1 LGGEKPYAEP
11 SGPGSLYLE
20 FTVPSL
26 PIDDENLPLFT
37 VGQVATTLEVQH
49 AFLRRL
55 DEFGVVRPSR
65 SPGGQRR
72 YTRHE
77 VTIVAYVLRL
87 VEDGLTLAAVRRVLE
102 LEDRV
107 RELEAERDALAAAL
121 DRREELIARLRPF
134 MAKQSSEGPAET
146 G

>member
-1 LGGEKPYAEP
+1 MPAGA
-11 SGPGSLYLE
+11 
-20 FTVPSL
+20 
-26 PIDDENLPLFT
+26 LFT

-77 VTIVAYVLRL
+77 VTRVAYVLRL
-87 VEDGLTLAAVRRVLE
+87 VEDGLTLAAIGRVIE
-102 LEDRV
+102 LEQRV
-107 RELEAERDALAAAL
+107 RELEGEREALHAALAERDALIA
-121 DRREELIARLRPF
+121 ELRLSGRVR
-134 MAKQSSEGPAET
+134 
-146 G
+146 

>member
-1 LGGEKPYAEP
+1 MELA
-11 SGPGSLYLE
+11 
-20 FTVPSL
+20 VPSL

-65 SPGGQRR
+65 SAGGQRR

-77 VTIVAYVLRL
+77 VTRVAYVLRL
-87 VEDGLTLAAVRRVLE
+87 VEDGLTLAAIRRVLE
-102 LEDRV
+102 LEQRV
-107 RELEAERDALAAAL
+107 RELEGELEALRAVLAERDALIAEL
-121 DRREELIARLRPF
+121 RRRERSAGQDPADGERL
-134 MAKQSSEGPAET
+134 T

>member
-1 LGGEKPYAEP
+1 VLHLVEAA
-11 SGPGSLYLE
+11 
-20 FTVPSL
+20 VPSL

-65 SPGGQRR
+65 SAGGQRR

-77 VTIVAYVLRL
+77 VTTVAYVVRL
-87 VEDGLTLAAVRRVLE
+87 VEDGLTLSGVRRVLE
-102 LEDRV
+102 LEERV
-107 RELEAERDALAAAL
+107 RRLEAERDALHAAL
-121 DRREELIARLRPF
+121 HERDDLIARLRRPE
-134 MAKQSSEGPAET
+134 Q
-146 G
+146 

>member
-1 LGGEKPYAEP
+1 M
-11 SGPGSLYLE
+11 
-20 FTVPSL
+20 PSL

-65 SPGGQRR
+65 SAGGQRR

-77 VTIVAYVLRL
+77 VTRVAYVLRL
-87 VEDGLTLAAVRRVLE
+87 VEDGLKPCPLSAASCNWRPRFASWKGGSVRWSPSATRSRPPLASAARWWPAPRAFGII
-102 LEDRV
+102 
-107 RELEAERDALAAAL
+107 REPER
-121 DRREELIARLRPF
+121 PG
-134 MAKQSSEGPAET
+134 QPG
-146 G
+146 